1 MIQLIVGEKGKGKTK
16 VLLEKV
22 GEAAASAKGNVV
34 FIDKDMSH
42 IYEVKNT
49 VRLINSSD
57 YGISS
62 PDEFKGFISGI
73 MSADH
78 DLEDLFI
85 DRFLLVSYQ
94 KDKDKDEVADS
105 LRKIEELSNKSDVK
119 ITVSLSLAKEQLPA
133 DLQDKV
139 IVAL

>member
-57 YGISS
+57 YGISN

-94 KDKDKDEVADS
+94 KDKDEVAES

-119 ITVSLSLAKEQLPA
+119 ITVSLSMPKDQLPA
-133 DLQDKV
+133 DLQEKV
-139 IVAL
+139 LVAL

>member
-57 YGISS
+57 YGISN

-94 KDKDKDEVADS
+94 KDKDKVAES

-119 ITVSLSLAKEQLPA
+119 ITVSLSLTKDQLPA
-133 DLQDKV
+133 DLQEKV
-139 IVAL
+139 LVAL

>member
-16 VLLEKV
+16 VLLEKL

-42 IYEVKNT
+42 IYEVKNS
-49 VRLINSSD
+49 VRLINCSE
-57 YGISS
+57 YGITNS
-62 PDEFKGFISGI
+62 DEFKGFVSGI

-94 KDKDKDEVADS
+94 KDKDEVADS

-119 ITVSLSLAKEQLPA
+119 ITVSLSLSKEQLPA
-133 DLQDKV
+133 DLQEKV
-139 IVAL
+139 LVAL

>member
-16 VLLEKV
+16 VLLEKL

-42 IYEVKNT
+42 IYEVKNS
-49 VRLINSSD
+49 VRLINCSE
-57 YGISS
+57 YGITN
-62 PDEFKGFISGI
+62 PDEFNGFVSGI

-94 KDKDKDEVADS
+94 KDKDEVADS

-119 ITVSLSLAKEQLPA
+119 ITVSLSLSKEQLPA
-133 DLQDKV
+133 DLQEKV
-139 IVAL
+139 LVAL